1 MLDFYN
7 EHDKFTAT
15 NAARNKYNKSHAKL
29 EQWQKDLLI
38 DERNFYIVDFE
49 NKGGLVMPV
58 ILELTYADNTTE
70 RVTLP
75 AEIWRRNSKLVSK
88 LFVREKELTG
98 IAIDPNWETADVD
111 VSNNYW
117 PARPIKSRFDLYK
130 RKKDDMMR
138 DYNVELKSTND
149 SKSAEEDNEAEQ

>member
-1 MLDFYN
+1 
-7 EHDKFTAT
+7 
-15 NAARNKYNKSHAKL
+15 
-29 EQWQKDLLI
+29 
-38 DERNFYIVDFE
+38 
-49 NKGGLVMPV
+49 MPV

-138 DYNVELKSTND
+138 DYNVELKSADDKD
-149 SKSAEEDNEAEQ
+149 SKSTEEDNEAEQ